1 MSATPLASSATTE
14 LANAGASGSHSVIRL
29 VIADVDG
36 TLVTREKVLTERACA
51 AVAQMCV
58 VGIGFAI
65 TRGRRA
71 VQEQFAAKI
80 HTKQGSRNFL
90 L

>member
-36 TLVTREKVLTERACA
+36 TLVTREKVLTERARA

-58 VGIGFAI
+58 VGIGLIFQKCDQADQAE
-65 TRGRRA
+65 R
-71 VQEQFAAKI
+71 V
-80 HTKQGSRNFL
+80 NL
-90 L
+90 